1 MNKQEYLEKR
11 QVLMNEAEGL
21 INEGKIEEANAKMEE
36 VKQLDNQ
43 WEEIAKAQANLN
55 ALNEP
60 KGINIINLAGQRGV
74 DGVVIDTLDANVV
87 TTDQDIY
94 NSIEYRKAFMNH
106 VLRGAPIPEKFI
118 NADQNTKTTDVGS
131 VIPTTILEK
140 IVEKLE
146 STGMILSLVT
156 RTSYQGGL
164 AIPTS
169 SVKPVA
175 TWVAEGE
182 GSEKQKKTTGQVV
195 FSYYKLRCAVSVSF
209 ETSVVTLGVF
219 ENTLINN
226 IAEAMVKTLEQAIIS
241 GTGVGQPKG
250 ILAETAPEGQNIEI
264 AADADV
270 NYETL
275 INAEAALP
283 LAYEN
288 DAVWCMTKK
297 TFMKFVGMTDQNGQP
312 IARVNYGIAGRPE
325 RTLLGR
331 TVVLNDYMTSLGA
344 PIEEDTVVAF
354 LFNFKDYVL
363 NTNYNITIKR
373 YEDNETDDQVTK
385 ALMLV
390 DGKVVDKNSLVT
402 ITKKAGE

>member
-21 INEGKIEEANAKMEE
+21 INEGKIEEGNAKMEE
-36 VKQLDNQ
+36 VKKLDNQ

-60 KGINIINLAGQRGV
+60 KGISIINLAGTRGV
-74 DGVVIDTLDANVV
+74 DGVVIDTLDNNII
-87 TTDQDIY
+87 TNNEDLY
-94 NSIEYRKAFMNH
+94 NSIEYRKAFMNN
-106 VLRGAPIPEKFI
+106 VLRGTPIPDKFV
-118 NADQNTKTTDVGS
+118 NEDANTKTTDVSS
-131 VIPTTILEK
+131 VIPTTVLEK

-146 STGMILSLVT
+146 ATGMILPLVT
-156 RTSYQGGL
+156 RTSYKGGL

-175 TWVAEGE
+175 TWVAEGQ
-182 GSEKQKKTTGQVV
+182 GSDKQKKTTGQIV

-209 ETSVVTLGVF
+209 ETSVVTLGIF
-219 ENTLINN
+219 ETTLINN
-226 IAEAMVKTLEQAIIS
+226 IAEAMTKALEQAIIS
-241 GTGVGQPKG
+241 GTGSGQPKG
-250 ILAETAPEGQNIEI
+250 ILTETAPEGQNIEI
-264 AADADV
+264 AADEYVD
-270 NYETL
+270 YETL

-283 LAYEN
+283 LAYESE
-288 DAVWCMTKK
+288 AVWCMTKK
-297 TFMKFVGMTDQNGQP
+297 TFMKFIGMTDSNGQP

-331 TVVLNDYMTSLGA
+331 TVVLNDYMTSVGA
-344 PIEEDTVVAF
+344 TIEGDTVVAF

-363 NTNYNITIKR
+363 NTNYNITVKR

>member
-1 MNKQEYLEKR
+1 MNKKEYLEKR
-11 QVLMNEAEGL
+11 QGLINEAESL

-36 VKQLDNQ
+36 VKQLDDQ

-60 KGINIINLAGQRGV
+60 KGINIINLAGTRGV
-74 DGVVIDTLDANVV
+74 DGVVVDTLDNNII
-87 TTDQDIY
+87 TNNEDMY

-106 VLRGAPIPEKFI
+106 VLKGTPIPEKFM
-118 NADQNTKTTDVGS
+118 NVDQNTKTTDVGS
-131 VIPTTILEK
+131 VIPTTVLEK

-146 STGMILSLVT
+146 STGMILPLVT
-156 RTSYQGGL
+156 RTSYKGGL

-182 GSEKQKKTTGQVV
+182 GSEKQKKPTGQVV

-219 ENTLINN
+219 ETTLINN
-226 IAEAMVKTLEQAIIS
+226 IAEAMTKALEQAIIS

-250 ILAETAPEGQNIEI
+250 ILAETAPEGQNIDI
-264 AADADV
+264 PADAYVD
-270 NYETL
+270 YETL

-283 LAYEN
+283 LAYESE
-288 DAVWCMTKK
+288 AVWCMTKK

-331 TVVLNDYMTSLGA
+331 TVVLNDYMTSLDA

-373 YEDNETDDQVTK
+373 YEDNDTDDQVTK
-385 ALMLV
+385 ALMLA

-402 ITKKAGE
+402 ITQKAGE